1 MGFVLLPVLLLLL
14 GFQAPA
20 PPPTA
25 PTPPPIPAEAREKI
39 TALGKRVAALQKMR
53 LNPDHLADVEIYH
66 KAGLMLLEFPQ
77 ETFSDADLPNF
88 LKVLDRGLEHAAQ
101 LAQGQAPWTTATPR
115 RIHGFRSRLDGSLQL
130 YGMRIP
136 PNYNPAQPARLYVF
150 LHGRNQKNSELNFIH
165 TFERAGKGHTDPADL
180 GQLQLD
186 VYGRWNGMA
195 YHITGEADLMEALA
209 EVKRRYKIDEN
220 RIFLRGFSMGGC
232 GAWHIAMHYPSL
244 WAGAEIGAG
253 TYPRRAM
260 MDGFPP
266 YQAGPLR
273 IWENIL
279 EWSLNFFNL
288 PLAAHGGEDEKGT
301 SSIPP
306 PPPGISAR
314 GQLESSM
321 RVRAQLQR
329 EGFPLEGDSY
339 EMRALGTD
347 ATFYV
352 SKNTGHST
360 SPLVRQK
367 LNAFLEHFGERGRR
381 SPDHLRF
388 LTYTTRYNTSH
399 WATLDELNTLYERAE
414 IDATRTEGGSRI
426 EVRTRNVARLTLR
439 ELERARTVVL
449 DSQELAVQP
458 APQITFART
467 AQGWEVESAPPA
479 GLRKVHA
486 LQGPIDDA
494 FLDPFL
500 LVRPSGKPWN
510 QAAHEQSLRIH
521 NRFVRLYA
529 KHLRAHPRTKL
540 DRDVTAADLANYH
553 IIAFGDP
560 GSNRLLART
569 LAKLPLRWTREQVGF
584 GNDLRNPAEALPAF
598 VYPNPLNPKKY
609 LVVNSGL
616 TSEEREIAGE
626 YQLPRLGDYALLKIT
641 PTTDFPE
648 ILIAG
653 LFSQRWTVE

>member
-1 MGFVLLPVLLLLL
+1 MAAIFLPFVLTWFA
-14 GFQAPA
+14 FQAAA
-20 PPPTA
+20 PPP
-25 PTPPPIPAEAREKI
+25 PPPVPAEAREKI
-39 TALGKRVAALQKMR
+39 TELGKRVAALKQKR
-53 LNPDHLADVEIYH
+53 VNADLLHDVEIYY
-66 KAGLMLLEFPQ
+66 KAGLWLLDFPE
-77 ETFSDADLPNF
+77 ETFSAQDLPN
-88 LKVLDRGLEHAAQ
+88 LMQVLDQGLERAAQ
-101 LAQGQAPWTTATPR
+101 LAAGEAPWTAQTGR
-115 RIHGFRSRLDGSLQL
+115 RIHGFRSQLDGSLQL
-130 YGMRIP
+130 YGMRVP
-136 PNYNPAQPARLYVF
+136 ANYDPAKPARLYVF

-165 TFERAGKGHTDPADL
+165 TFQRAGKSHTDAEDL

-209 EVKRRYKIDEN
+209 EVKRRYKIDED
-220 RIFLRGFSMGGC
+220 RIILRGFSMGGC

-244 WAGAEIGAG
+244 WAAAEIGAG

-279 EWSLNFFNL
+279 DWSLNFFNL
-288 PLAAHGGEDEKGT
+288 PLAGHGGEEEKG
-301 SSIPP
+301 SGAIPP
-306 PPPGISAR
+306 PPPGEPAR

-321 RVRAQLQR
+321 RVRAQLER

-339 EMRALGTD
+339 EMRALGTN
-347 ATFYV
+347 ATFFV

-360 SPLVRQK
+360 SPEVRAK
-367 LNAFLEHFGERGRR
+367 LDAFLRHFGDRGRV

-399 WATLDELNTLYERAE
+399 WATIEEMNTLYERAE
-414 IDATRTEGGSRI
+414 IDATRIDGGQRI
-426 EVRTRNVARLTLR
+426 QATTRNIARLTLR
-439 ELERARTVVL
+439 ELDKAKEVVL
-449 DSQELAVQP
+449 DSQSIAVKP

-467 AQGWEVESAPPA
+467 AQGWEVETAPPG

-486 LQGPIDDA
+486 LQGPIEDA

-500 LVRPSGKPWN
+500 IVRPSGTPWN

-521 NRFVRLYA
+521 DRFVRIYA
-529 KHLRAHPRTKL
+529 KHLRARPRTKL
-540 DRDVTAADLANYH
+540 DRDVTAADLANFH

-560 GSNRLLART
+560 GSNRILARA
-569 LAKLPLRWTREQVGF
+569 LPRLPLRWTREQTGF
-584 GNDLRNPAEALPAF
+584 GNDLRNTSEALPAMI
-598 VYPNPLNPKKY
+598 YPNPLNPKKY
-609 LVVNSGL
+609 IVVNTGL

-626 YQLPRLGDYALLKIT
+626 YQLPRLGDYALLKIEAGK
-641 PTTDFPE
+641 DFPD
-648 ILIAG
+648 IVLAG
-653 LFSQRWTVE
+653 LFNQRWAAE